1 MLPTPNS
8 AVPRARRRFAALS
21 VATALLAA
29 PLAAGVAAPALAD
42 PVTDSGA
49 TQAAEPT
56 LHTAAAG
63 GYADAEAGDLLDVRI
78 GDVHPTQPSIGY
90 DEIYYKLGRYDATL
104 GKDAVNKRFGDWCEA
119 NGQLDAVAA
128 EPTATLSDP
137 ASFTCELPLGSET
150 DKSRAA
156 MKTVVIGPEGVPYLT
171 DGHHTL
177 TSLAETPDG
186 GLDLHVRLRVVANL
200 SDQAPEQFWQ
210 TMIANKWTWLEQV
223 DGSAITPDQLP
234 AAVGMKNFADDPNR
248 SLLYFARDIGFASGT
263 IPFQEFYWGAWLRD
277 SNPAYLA
284 SWNRSDRESYLAT
297 VRALSEQQV
306 ALPKDG
312 VVYSDFTAADLGALA
327 EWNDGKKENK
337 GEWDKLSQPYEAA
350 KPGKLAYAMAYK
362 ATLPET
368 EEPGTEEPGTEEPGT
383 EEPGTEEP
391 GTEEPGTEQPT
402 DPATV
407 LGTLSVQ
414 GELVPGGTISVNGSG
429 FAPSTSG
436 FSLELH
442 SDPVKLADVTTDA
455 DGAFTMAATLPESLS
470 GAHRVVL
477 LINGVEVGGTAVE
490 IAPAPGEQ
498 ANGAVNANGTDLT
511 TGTASVDATIAAS
524 GSASGAGTGT
534 SAALAQTGAASALPA
549 LALGGT
555 LLLVGATA
563 LVLRRRAAQR

>member
-42 PVTDSGA
+42 PITDSGV

-56 LHTAAAG
+56 LDTAAAG

-128 EPTATLSDP
+128 EPTATLRDP

-150 DKSRAA
+150 DESRAA

-210 TMIANKWTWLEQV
+210 TMIASKWTWLEQV

-277 SNPAYLA
+277 SSPAYLA
-284 SWNRSDRESYLAT
+284 DWNRSDRESYLAT

-362 ATLPET
+362 ATLPE
-368 EEPGTEEPGTEEPGT
+368 T

-490 IAPAPGEQ
+490 IAPVPGDQ

-511 TGTASVDATIAAS
+511 TGTASGDATVAAS

-534 SAALAQTGAASALPA
+534 AAALAQTGAASALPA
-549 LALGGT
+549 LALGGA

>member
-29 PLAAGVAAPALAD
+29 PLAAGVAAPAFAD
-42 PVTDSGA
+42 PITDSGA

-56 LHTAAAG
+56 LDTAAAG

-119 NGQLDAVAA
+119 NGQLDAMAA
-128 EPTATLSDP
+128 EPTATLRDP

-150 DKSRAA
+150 DESRAA

-234 AAVGMKNFADDPNR
+234 TAVGMKNFADDPNR

-284 SWNRSDRESYLAT
+284 SWNSSDRESYLAT

-306 ALPKDG
+306 ALPKDS
-312 VVYSDFTAADLGALA
+312 VVYSDITAADLGALA

-391 GTEEPGTEQPT
+391 GTEEPGTEEPGTEQPS

-414 GELVPGGTISVNGSG
+414 GELVPGGTISVNGTG

-455 DGAFTMAATLPESLS
+455 NGAFTMSATLPESLS

-477 LINGVEVGGTAVE
+477 LINGVEVGGAAVE
-490 IAPAPGEQ
+490 IAPVAGEQ

-511 TGTASVDATIAAS
+511 TGRT
-524 GSASGAGTGT
+524 
-534 SAALAQTGAASALPA
+534 AALAQTGAASALPA
-549 LALGGT
+549 LALGGA

-563 LVLRRRAAQR
+563 LVLRRSAAQR